1 MINRETMPWIIGA
14 MLVLLTVILVLW
26 LALPAENTLPKD
38 YSGVM

>member
-14 MLVLLTVILVLW
+14 LIVLLTVFLVLW
-26 LALPAENTLPKD
+26 FVLPEENTLPND